1 MRELNKEE
9 LLKVEGGSLI
19 NNTFISTLIRGAKV
33 FMEAGRS
40 LGSSLRRLF
49 SFCLC

>member
-1 MRELNKEE
+1 MKELDKEE
-9 LLKVEGGSLI
+9 LLMIEGGSLI
-19 NNTFISTLIRGAKV
+19 NNAFISTLIRGAKV

-40 LGSSLRRLF
+40 LGSSLRRIF